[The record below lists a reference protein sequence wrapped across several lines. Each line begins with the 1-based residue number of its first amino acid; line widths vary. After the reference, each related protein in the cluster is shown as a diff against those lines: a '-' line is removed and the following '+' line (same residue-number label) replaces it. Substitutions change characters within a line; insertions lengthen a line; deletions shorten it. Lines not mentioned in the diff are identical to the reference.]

1 VVELIRRRYPGD
13 PETIRPTRTLGT
25 PPVRTV
31 SLGAP
36 WRWLRL
42 GWRDLWRAP
51 IALLHGLVV
60 SVLGMLMIA
69 LTWDQTWLSFNLLSG
84 FLLVGPVLAVGV
96 NELARRLEQDGRV
109 GFQTGLKAIPGL
121 GARLWYFALILA
133 IIFTFWATFV
143 WLWIAVLNV
152 GEVGILGSLDQ
163 MLAAMLTTGHGIVS
177 LIGVVVAGAIFALV
191 TFAISLVTLP
201 AMLDLRSS
209 LVDSVG
215 LSIKA
220 LNTNRGPGLLWALLI
235 TLLFG
240 LSVLTAF
247 IALIVI
253 FPWLG
258 LAMWHGYRDMVSQ
271 DWDRSGEEEVW
282 PPVDRA

>member
-1 VVELIRRRYPGD
+1 MVELIRRRFPDD
-13 PETIRPTRTLGT
+13 PENIRPTRTLGT
-25 PPVRTV
+25 PPVRSV

-36 WRWLRL
+36 LRWLGQ

-51 IALLHGLVV
+51 IALLHGLVI
-60 SVLGMLMIA
+60 SLLGMLMIA
-69 LTWDQTWLSFNLLSG
+69 LTWEQPWISFNLISG

-96 NELARRLEQDGRV
+96 NEVARKLEQDGRG
-109 GFQTGLKAIPGL
+109 GFQTGLGAIPGL
-121 GARLWYFALILA
+121 GARLWYFALLLA
-133 IIFTFWATFV
+133 VIFAFWITFV
-143 WLWIAVLNV
+143 WLWIAVMNV

-163 MLAAMLTTGHGIVS
+163 MLAAMLTTGQGIVS
-177 LIGVVVAGAIFALV
+177 LLGVMVAGAVFALV

-201 AMLDLRSS
+201 AMLDLRSG

-220 LNTNRGPGLLWALLI
+220 LKTNPGPGLLWALLI
-235 TLLFG
+235 TALFAF
-240 LSVLTAF
+240 SVLTAF

-271 DWDRSGEEEVW
+271 NWDQPGEEEVW